1 MKRNLQIFLWILFLS
16 VILLTTIVSAYHVAY
31 AGRIYPGV
39 TVGKINLGNLSF
51 DEAIKAIGTLKESS
65 PISVDIK
72 LTVCKDIPTSTV
84 GCNKEEEKRVQWTW
98 QELGFQIQPATTAKR
113 AMDVGRRGKF
123 IEQLMIKKN
132 AWFEGV
138 KVPLVWEWNE
148 MAVADHIASLAA
160 QIEISPEDPEIK
172 IVDGK
177 VQVNPGKDGYLI
189 DKEELLRRLASHFDN
204 LAEEEIPITVKGI
217 LNKLSEAE
225 MEELGQRAT
234 ALLTGEIALSFTDE
248 AQDYTWKIAGTE
260 LISFLRP
267 ARSDGGIN
275 RERIASFTATLANS
289 IDREAENAI
298 FQMETTANDT
308 VGRVILFKPARD
320 GLELDRAQTANEI
333 AKGVTIIQG
342 NNKQLTIPLP
352 VTRTK
357 PFISN
362 DSVNILG
369 IKELLGRGISYFA
382 GSIPGRIH
390 NIELAS
396 LRISG
401 SLVPPGETFSFN
413 KAVGDVSTATGYQQ
427 AYIIKEGRTVLG
439 DGGGVCQVSSTLYRA
454 VLNAGLPIEE
464 RWAHAYRVHY
474 YEEHSPVGQDA
485 TVYAPSVDLKFQ
497 NDTTAYVLVQTK
509 MDKKQQMLTFELFG
523 TSDGRKVEISKS
535 RIWEQT
541 APPPDLYQD
550 DPTLLIGVVKQ
561 IDFSAWGA
569 KVAFDWTVTR
579 EDEVL
584 QKRTFYS
591 TYRPW
596 QAVYLRGTK
605 SQ

>member
-1 MKRNLQIFLWILFLS
+1 
-16 VILLTTIVSAYHVAY
+16 
-31 AGRIYPGV
+31 
-39 TVGKINLGNLSF
+39 
-51 DEAIKAIGTLKESS
+51 
-65 PISVDIK
+65 
-72 LTVCKDIPTSTV
+72 
-84 GCNKEEEKRVQWTW
+84 
-98 QELGFQIQPATTAKR
+98 
-113 AMDVGRRGKF
+113 
-123 IEQLMIKKN
+123 
-132 AWFEGV
+132 
-138 KVPLVWEWNE
+138 
-148 MAVADHIASLAA
+148 
-160 QIEISPEDPEIK
+160 
-172 IVDGK
+172 
-177 VQVNPGKDGYLI
+177 
-189 DKEELLRRLASHFDN
+189 
-204 LAEEEIPITVKGI
+204 
-217 LNKLSEAE
+217 
-225 MEELGQRAT
+225 
-234 ALLTGEIALSFTDE
+234 
-248 AQDYTWKIAGTE
+248 
-260 LISFLRP
+260 
-267 ARSDGGIN
+267 
-275 RERIASFTATLANS
+275 
-289 IDREAENAI
+289 
-298 FQMETTANDT
+298 METTANDT